1 MQTNSNTVDF
11 LNGGK
16 FPKLEYQPQRR
27 IVVKNL
33 AFGHIRSGRDVWY
46 YVRQKVGLEY
56 DV

>member
-33 AFGHIRSGRDVWY
+33 AFGHICT
-46 YVRQKVGLEY
+46 VRMFMMSQDILY
-56 DV
+56 DFDS